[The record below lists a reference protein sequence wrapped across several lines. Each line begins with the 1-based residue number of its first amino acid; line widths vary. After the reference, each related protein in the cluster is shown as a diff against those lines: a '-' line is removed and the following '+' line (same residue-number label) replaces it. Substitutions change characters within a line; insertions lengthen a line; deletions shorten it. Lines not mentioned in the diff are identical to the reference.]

1 MQPDRYWVA
10 LFKDGGE
17 RAGVERELG
26 RCCQLEEAY
35 SKYKEY
41 AALYSNRLVML
52 CDRARV
58 LARSDRIPLRRVAW
72 AVPENQSRPLR
83 NDPAIEIRQT
93 ARPPIH
99 SGAYILAK

>member
-10 LFKDGGE
+10 LFKAGGE
-17 RAGVERELG
+17 GAGVERELE

-41 AALYSNRLVML
+41 TALYSDRLVML

-58 LARSDRIPLRRVAW
+58 VARSDRMPMRRVA
-72 AVPENQSRPLR
+72 
-83 NDPAIEIRQT
+83 
-93 ARPPIH
+93 
-99 SGAYILAK
+99 